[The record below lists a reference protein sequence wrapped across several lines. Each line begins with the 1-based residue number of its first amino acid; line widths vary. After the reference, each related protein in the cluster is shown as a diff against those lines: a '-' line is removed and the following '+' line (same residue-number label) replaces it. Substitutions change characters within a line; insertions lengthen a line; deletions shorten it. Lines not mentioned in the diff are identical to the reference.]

1 MQPYNRNLSSPWLI
15 WSKLPVF
22 TVLQLQFLVQEGWLW
37 RINEIHY
44 FSSYFTNVRAWPE
57 GDLVTLFI
65 LLSSCESSDTACP
78 HFHCVRGLWLKRVSF
93 TKYSSCTEMFW
104 CPSCQEQGIVGWPC
118 SSVFREQGNV
128 GAQSFEKGALNHRNS
143 WPKCTNFLSSIN
155 KLHCLAW
162 ERANDHVVLHTM
174 TFLGQPGPLGEL
186 KNKKYN
192 KQ

>member
-44 FSSYFTNVRAWPE
+44 FSLYFTNVRAWPE
-57 GDLVTLFI
+57 EDLLTLFI

-118 SSVFREQGNV
+118 SSAFREQGNV
-128 GAQSFEKGALNHRNS
+128 GAQSYGSENS
-143 WPKCTNFLSSIN
+143 
-155 KLHCLAW
+155 
-162 ERANDHVVLHTM
+162 
-174 TFLGQPGPLGEL
+174 FLGAISTQPLRYSSQLKVATRLVIATAPWLGWGHLECFRFV
-186 KNKKYN
+186 
-192 KQ
+192 QI